1 MMPASAMM
9 LAAFPLSDLDH
20 IYIYVGLLA
29 GMVLALSGGQWLGR
43 RHQAT
48 GNVSAKDWVGIVD
61 GPILAI
67 FGLLLAFSFYG
78 AMQRFDERRKLIIE
92 ESVAL
97 ASAFRHTDLL
107 AGAERPAIQ
116 KSLRNYVERQADLR
130 NRAVEGGDSA
140 ALYGQSRAA
149 FERLW
154 DATIAAT
161 ADPESREARRAL
173 LAALDQIDRISTIS
187 STSPYLHP
195 PFIIFVVL
203 LLLSLASAFL
213 LGYQAST
220 IARKSWVHLGLFV
233 VFLAVVTYLIFDLE
247 YPRVGAIR
255 IGDMQEFIRERHRA
269 MEN

>member
-1 MMPASAMM
+1 MTPAAVTMVAI
-9 LAAFPLSDLDH
+9 LPLPDLDH
-20 IYIYVGLLA
+20 IILYFGLLA
-29 GMVLALSGGQWLGR
+29 GMVLALAGGHWLGR
-43 RHQAT
+43 RHQAR
-48 GNVSAKDWVGIVD
+48 GNVEAKDWVGIVD

-97 ASAFRHTDLL
+97 ASAYRHTDLL
-107 AGAERPAIQ
+107 ASGDRSVIQ
-116 KSLRNYVERQADLR
+116 QLLRDYVEQQAQLR
-130 NRAVEGGDSA
+130 TRAVEGGDA
-140 ALYGQSRAA
+140 GTLYGNSRQV
-149 FERLW
+149 FEKLW
-154 DATIAAT
+154 DATVAAT
-161 ADPESREARRAL
+161 SAPESRDARRAM

-195 PFIIFVVL
+195 PFIIIAVL
-203 LLLSLASAFL
+203 LLLSLVSAFL

-233 VFLAVVTYLIFDLE
+233 IFLAVVSYLIVDLE
-247 YPRVGAIR
+247 YPRVGVIR

-269 MEN
+269 MEY